1 MARRWLVVALFL
13 AGLLAGCGGNASAQ
27 DSGGSAS
34 PVVTAPATASPPAD
48 TGAKTYNLV
57 PAQTAAS
64 FTVDEVLLGKP
75 NTVVGKT
82 QDVSGSFMVDLGNP
96 NGAAFQPIQV
106 NAQSLVTD
114 DNRRNGMIQRFILE
128 TGQVA
133 NQKITF
139 KVASVGGLPDSVQ
152 PGTAYNVSITGDLT
166 IHGIT
171 KQAVFTG
178 QVTEVDANHIKG
190 SFTVTV
196 QRSDYNLVIPQVPM
210 VADVG
215 EQVLLK
221 LDFVAQASQ

>member
-1 MARRWLVVALFL
+1 MPEVA
-13 AGLLAGCGGNASAQ
+13 GQ
-27 DSGGSAS
+27 PTSG
-34 PVVTAPATASPPAD
+34 PLAD
-48 TGAKTYNLV
+48 TLAKTYIFV
-57 PAQTAAS
+57 PDQTTAS

-82 QDVSGSFMVDLGNP
+82 QEVQGSFTLDSSKPQQAM
-96 NGAAFQPIQV
+96 FQPFVV

-114 DNRRNGMIQRFILE
+114 DNRRNGAIQRFILE
-128 TGQVA
+128 TGQAA

-139 KVASVGGLPDSVQ
+139 KVSSVDGLPDSVET
-152 PGTAYNVSITGDLT
+152 GTAYNVTVTGDLT

-190 SFTVTV
+190 SFSATV

-215 EQVLLK
+215 EQVILT
-221 LDFVAQASQ
+221 LDFTAEAT